1 MKDFTRDFMPRL
13 VNFPKSLS
21 EAILHGLPRPSEH
34 LNFSNFS
41 GFSKTLKIPAKWIE
55 SQWSATK
62 TIMMAYDFYGGDDGG
77 GIGSC

>member
-1 MKDFTRDFMPRL
+1 MPRL

-21 EAILHGLPRPSEH
+21 EAILHDALLPGLPRLSEH

-41 GFSKTLKIPAKWIE
+41 GFSKTLKIRAKWIE